1 MSQII
6 EHEGVVTGLEGKKA
20 FIKIEQTSACSG
32 CHAKTF
38 CTASDKTEKIIEA
51 VAVDDTLQQGD
62 IVVVYGQKSIGVVA
76 VLIAYVIPF
85 ILIILALFIFSRFI
99 DSEFFVGTLSLSMLL
114 PYFLVLRSFR
124 NKIQAKFRFY
134 ASKKE

>member
-51 VAVDDTLQQGD
+51 TVVDNSLQLGD
-62 IVVVYGQKSIGVVA
+62 IAVVYGQKSIGVVA
-76 VLIAYVIPF
+76 VLLAYVFPF
-85 ILIILALFIFSRFI
+85 CIIILSLFIFNFFL
-99 DSEFFVGTLSLSMLL
+99 DSELLVGTLSLSVLL
-114 PYFLVLRSFR
+114 PYLLFLLFFR
-124 NKIQAKFRFY
+124 KKINAKFHFY

>member
-1 MSQII
+1 MKDII
-6 EHEGVVTGLEGKKA
+6 EHEGEVTEISGHKV
-20 FIKIEQTSACSG
+20 FVKIEQTSACSG

-114 PYFLVLRSFR
+114 TYFLVLRSFR

>member
-38 CTASDKTEKIIEA
+38 CTASDKTEKIEEKLRMTEIEK
-51 VAVDDTLQQGD
+51 DKT
-62 IVVVYGQKSIGVVA
+62 
-76 VLIAYVIPF
+76 P
-85 ILIILALFIFSRFI
+85 
-99 DSEFFVGTLSLSMLL
+99 SLSTKREQSL
-114 PYFLVLRSFR
+114 Y
-124 NKIQAKFRFY
+124 
-134 ASKKE
+134 